1 MTLTVNLRKMLH
13 RKSAEYCAPLPA
25 GNTAAGAFIIAD
37 KTSAMPGNDGI
48 VYFGGASAVWQYN
61 ADEDAWLQAPNSGI
75 AGTFGAGACGALHA
89 VFAPGGAD
97 RSTATAGTTTTITT
111 SLTLARDLGGYP
123 VRVISGTGVGYQGM
137 IVRNTLGAN
146 GVLTLSPA
154 SAVAFDNTTVFQML
168 TGSVWVFNPGAGAV
182 GFSCYDR
189 ATNAWTARSVTGL
202 PTTFGTDGKL
212 VATGGATSGPGW
224 QGFVNSTATA
234 GAATTLTDTAKVWP
248 VNGWAN
254 SQVRI
259 ISGTGAGQIRSIA
272 SNTANVLTVSAAW
285 TVNPDA
291 TSVYRIEGNGNY
303 IYLMG
308 NNAVTLYRYDRSAN
322 TWSTLTP
329 GTARGG
335 AAAAGF
341 SANWID
347 GIEDEDW
354 TDETY
359 GTHYG
364 TMIRQAGRYIYSLR
378 GGGTSTLDV
387 YDLAANTWINDLP
400 YAMKQET
407 FITGSSAVDL
417 GGFIY
422 IHKDAT
428 GRIYRFDVAKN
439 VLKPFV
445 QNPVP
450 NGSPVV
456 GDKIFMTTY
465 VEGTTRVNYL
475 YALGSTRSELTRWL
489 VI

>member
-13 RKSAEYCAPLPA
+13 RKSAEYCTPNPA
-25 GNTAAGAFIIAD
+25 GNTAAGAFIVAD

-61 ADEDAWLQAPNSGI
+61 ADEDAWMQAPNSGI
-75 AGTFGAGACGALHA
+75 TGTFGAGACGALHA
-89 VFAPGGAD
+89 VFAPAGSD
-97 RSTATAGTTTTITT
+97 RSTATAGTTTTLTT

-123 VRVISGTGVGYQGM
+123 VRVISGTGVGYQGL
-137 IVRNTLGAN
+137 IVRNTMGAN
-146 GVLTLSPA
+146 AVVTVSPA
-154 SAVAFDNTTVFQML
+154 NGVAFDNTTVFQML

-182 GFSCYDR
+182 GFSVYDR
-189 ATNAWTARSVTGL
+189 ATNAWSARSVTGL

-234 GAATTLTDTAKVWP
+234 GAATTLADSVKNWP
-248 VNGWAN
+248 VNGWTN

-259 ISGTGAGQIRSIA
+259 ISGTGAGQIRLIA

-285 TVNPDA
+285 TINPDA
-291 TSVYRIEGNGNY
+291 TSVYRIEGSGSY

-359 GTHYG
+359 GTHYN
-364 TMIRQAGRYIYSLR
+364 TIVRQPGRYIYSLR
-378 GGGTSTLDV
+378 GGATNLLDV
-387 YDLAANTWINDLP
+387 YDIAASTWINSVP
-400 YAMKQET
+400 YAMQGET
-407 FITGSSAVDL
+407 FGAGSSAVDL

-422 IHKDAT
+422 IQKDAT
-428 GRIYRFDVAKN
+428 GRIYKFDVAKN

-445 QNPVP
+445 Q
-450 NGSPVV
+450 SPIPQGAAVV

-465 VEGTTRVNYL
+465 VEGATRVNYL
-475 YALGSTRSELTRWL
+475 YALGNTRSELTRWL

>member
-1 MTLTVNLRKMLH
+1 MALTVNLRKMLH
-13 RKSAEYCAPLPA
+13 RKSAEYCTPNPA

-89 VFAPGGAD
+89 VFAPGGSD
-97 RSTATAGTTTTITT
+97 RSTATAGTTTTLTT
-111 SLTLARDLGGYP
+111 GLNLARDLGGYP
-123 VRVISGTGVGYQGM
+123 IRVISGTGVGYQGM

-146 GVLTLSPA
+146 VMVTVTPA
-154 SAVAFDNTTVFQML
+154 SSVAFDNTTVFQML

-234 GAATTLTDTAKVWP
+234 GAATTLTDSAKTWP
-248 VNGWAN
+248 VNGWTN

-335 AAAAGF
+335 AAGAGF

-354 TDETY
+354 TSETY

-364 TMIRQAGRYIYSLR
+364 TIVRQPGRYIYSLR

-407 FITGSSAVDL
+407 FTTGSSAVDIA
-417 GGFIY
+417 GSIY
-422 IHKDAT
+422 IQKDAT
-428 GRIYRFDVAKN
+428 GRIFRYDVAKN
-439 VLKPFV
+439 VLKPFAG
-445 QNPVP
+445 NPVP
-450 NGSPVV
+450 QGTAVV
-456 GDKIFMTTY
+456 GDKLFMTTY
-465 VEGTTRVNYL
+465 TEGATSVRYL
-475 YALGSTRSELTRWL
+475 YALGNTRSELTRWL